1 MNKYNNACSSSG
13 MHTAHCTANGQ
24 CTDRAQT
31 DTFCACPKTC
41 FPVNTA
47 YAMAYV
53 PFQQNAE
60 VYACDKALSRGTIFP
75 CLDLP
80 FLKGCCK

>member
-1 MNKYNNACSSSG
+1 MNNCNAPCYASG
-13 MHTAHCTANGQ
+13 AQMPYANADNRARHDTSCT
-24 CTDRAQT
+24 
-31 DTFCACPKTC
+31 CPKSR
-41 FPVNTA
+41 FPANTA